1 MDIPVMLAEMKRV
14 LKPGGLLSIIDVG
27 TSPIWE
33 TKPFQF
39 FAKVIAFLF
48 FLIRENSTRA
58 WAEAAAV
65 SNLRTP
71 QGWQNDLSQAGFK
84 KVEIIKLKSKYG
96 WAPEPL
102 SIQSSI
108 SLENHS

>member
-1 MDIPVMLAEMKRV
+1 MDLTPPAALALTHGDFSEIMLT
-14 LKPGGLLSIIDVG
+14 GS
-27 TSPIWE
+27 
-33 TKPFQF
+33 
-39 FAKVIAFLF
+39 

-71 QGWQNDLSQAGFK
+71 EGWQNELSDTGFK
-84 KVEIIKLKSKYG
+84 DVRIVKLKSKYK

-102 SIQSSI
+102 SIQSS
-108 SLENHS
+108 H